1 MKRALIGVAAFGLL
15 VGGCASGDSEPATSS
30 SEDGKTSLSLIDPTD
45 STDLRPVS
53 DTIEFGTQHL
63 AVTPAWRSSYT
74 NPESGQSFEIIGAKI
89 KNTSS
94 TEEVEAVT
102 PITEFVTE
110 TSRTDYTLL
119 RNYSQFELLM
129 PLAANA
135 EGELSWAFDVEPA
148 ALSNGILRV
157 GNGAWRGDF
166 TTLPARPAQGSAPST
181 TSTATTPTET
191 PEPPVTAPEVITA
204 PEEATPDVI
213 EPPAGVT
220 PGTPC
225 SEGEIGTFSGGLR
238 CTYMGATGPP
248 RWVTVAPGATE
259 GG

>member
-15 VGGCASGDSEPATSS
+15 VAGCSSGDSEPASSS
-30 SEDGKTSLSLIDPTD
+30 SEDSKAMLSLIDPTD

-166 TTLPARPAQGSAPST
+166 TTLPARPAQGSAPAT
-181 TSTATTPTET
+181 TTTVDVTPTE
-191 PEPPVTAPEVITA
+191 PPAPPITEETIEEVA
-204 PEEATPDVI
+204 PDVT
-213 EPPAGVT
+213 EEPAGVA